1 MLSERA
7 ALDCIF
13 MNLPHYCLVSWE
25 PLGSLTCC
33 CRLLGVSI
41 EVHEENPASQPRSW
55 KSQEHFNNLFRSLWI
70 FFFDA
75 ARQWQGHVV
84 SFLKASCH
92 VCPRPASAKPLSL
105 VTLESSGSPWTSRER
120 FCHVVP
126 WSFGKYWFTDSC
138 GSLNSWH
145 VHCTVSVY
153 SFKKATFVNVNTNLL
168 GKVFNYWDLSFL

>member
-13 MNLPHYCLVSWE
+13 MNLTRYCLVSWE
-25 PLGSLTCC
+25 PLGFLTCC

-41 EVHEENPASQPRSW
+41 EVHEENPTSQPRSW
-55 KSQEHFNNLFRSLWI
+55 KSQEYFNNLFRSLWI
-70 FFFDA
+70 FFFDT

-84 SFLKASCH
+84 SFLKASCS
-92 VCPRPASAKPLSL
+92 VWPKTESAKFLSL
-105 VTLESSGSPWTSRER
+105 VTLKSFGSPWTLSER
-120 FCHVVP
+120 FCNIML

-138 GSLNSWH
+138 SSLKTIQRH

-153 SFKKATFVNVNTNLL
+153 SIKK
-168 GKVFNYWDLSFL
+168 SHIH